1 MSAKSNRQ
9 HQRTAKKLASELKD
23 NARLP
28 GFLGR
33 LCRLEQMWQRPGLFT
48 LQHRRD

>member
-9 HQRTAKKLASELKD
+9 QQRTAKKLASELKD
-23 NARLP
+23 NIRVP

-33 LCRLEQMWQRPGLFT
+33 LCRLEQMWQRPAVFT
-48 LQHRRD
+48 LKHRRD